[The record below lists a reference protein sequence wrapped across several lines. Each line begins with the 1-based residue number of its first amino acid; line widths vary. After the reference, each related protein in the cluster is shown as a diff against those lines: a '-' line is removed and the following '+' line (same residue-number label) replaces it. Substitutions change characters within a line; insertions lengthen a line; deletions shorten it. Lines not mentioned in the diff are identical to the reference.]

1 MSLRARF
8 NLLFILLLG
17 GLLVSLLG
25 IRHIQSRQRDQL
37 AVSERAERRTLL
49 QELLALHSVSSRHFV
64 EDYGQWDETVGFIAA
79 PTEEFAKDNWIAGLD
94 SFRLDRIWVFKADA
108 SLIYSTAAPA
118 GSPAPPAPLPLAT
131 LRQLFAQP
139 FVRFFL
145 RDATG
150 VFEVTGASVV
160 PTADHER
167 TTVPVGYLLIAQQL
181 NDEVL
186 KRLTP
191 IAQGTLG
198 LRRVDEPASSD
209 PFSTSSPLLDHTGTP
224 VAHLTLLFSLPEAS
238 LLATTDA
245 LELAAA
251 AAIGLTGLLVL
262 GLCLHLWI
270 FQPLS
275 RITDSL
281 ATNELSPILPLFR
294 EPTELGR
301 LAALVRQSHQQQV
314 LLRQV
319 HDDRARL
326 SRDLHDGAIQ
336 AIYATG
342 LSLASVRALLH
353 SSPAAAEALLEKA
366 RLNLNDVIRDLRT
379 SITGLEPPPQPD
391 RTFSQ
396 LLAPIFGLAPTSL
409 TLATHIDDVLAD
421 RLTLSQRAQLL
432 PIVREA
438 LSNATRH
445 ALARTLRITLRSEAA
460 GALLEISDDGIGFDP
475 AVPRPGGHG
484 LANLAARARDL
495 GATYTLKSA
504 PGAGTTLSFLLP
516 LSP

>member
-8 NLLFILLLG
+8 NLLFLLLLG

-25 IRHIQSRQRDQL
+25 IQQIQHRQHAQL

-64 EDYGQWDETVGFIAA
+64 EDYGQWDETIGFMEE
-79 PTEEFAKDNWIAGLD
+79 PTEEFAKENWIAGLAN
-94 SFRLDRIWVFKADA
+94 FRLDRIWVFKADA
-108 SLIYSTAAPA
+108 SLVYSVAAPV
-118 GSPAPPAPLPLAT
+118 GVPAPAAPLPAAALH
-131 LRQLFAQP
+131 RLFARP
-139 FVRFFL
+139 YVHFFL

-150 VFEVTGASVV
+150 VFEIHGASIV
-160 PTADHER
+160 PTADPNR
-167 TTVPVGYLLIAQQL
+167 TTAPLGYLLIAQHL
-181 NDEVL
+181 NAEAL
-186 KRLTP
+186 KQLTP
-191 IAQGTLG
+191 IAQGALG
-198 LRRVDEPASSD
+198 LRRVDEPASSE
-209 PFSTSSPLLDHTGTP
+209 PFSTSIPLLDHEGTAI
-224 VAHLTLLFSLPEAS
+224 AHLDLAFSLPEAS
-238 LLATTDA
+238 FLATTDTY
-245 LELAAA
+245 ELAAA
-251 AAIGLTGLLVL
+251 ATIGLTGLLVL
-262 GLCLHLWI
+262 GLCLHVWI
-270 FQPLS
+270 FRPLS
-275 RITDSL
+275 RITESL
-281 ATNELSPILPLFR
+281 ATNELSPILPLLPQ
-294 EPTELGR
+294 PTELGR
-301 LAALVRQSHQQQV
+301 LAGLVRQSHQQQV

-353 SSPAAAEALLEKA
+353 STPAAADALLEKA
-366 RLNLNDVIRDLRT
+366 RLNLNDVIRDLRA
-379 SITGLEPPPQPD
+379 SITGLEPPPQSD

-396 LLAPIFGLAPTSL
+396 LLAPILGLAPSSL
-409 TLATHIDDVLAD
+409 TLATQIDDALAD

-445 ALARTLRITLRSEAA
+445 ALARTLRLTLRAA
-460 GALLEISDDGIGFDP
+460 ADGALLEISDDGIGFDP
-475 AVPRPGGHG
+475 AALRSRGHG